1 MQQSALPLIA
11 TVLLERT
18 NGRKVPVA
26 DGSQHLQ
33 RTRSS
38 QIQGFNEFYQ
48 RETTSCRLE
57 PYCSSFSSSRYS
69 AVLADSV
76 AARFTGPATTAAV
89 ASASSSLSC

>member
-1 MQQSALPLIA
+1 MQQSALPLNA

-48 RETTSCRLE
+48 RETTSCHLE
-57 PYCSSFSSSRYS
+57 PYCSSLSSSRYS
-69 AVLADSV
+69 AVLADSG
-76 AARFTGPATTAAV
+76 AARFMGLAIMAV
-89 ASASSSLSC
+89 AALASCLLLY